1 MTLDEP
7 ELLSARILVV
17 DDLPANV
24 ALLCQMLAGEGY
36 TAVTGI
42 TNPRDVAPLHAREP
56 YDLILL
62 DLQMPGM
69 DGFEVMAALKEHE
82 PLGYLPVLV
91 VTAQPAHKLRALQA
105 GARDFVSK
113 PFDVLEIKTRIRNM
127 LEVRLLHK
135 RIEGDNRLL
144 EQAVALRTAEL
155 RESEARFRAL
165 VELASDWYWEQD
177 EHGVFTKVAGPALE
191 MLGLGE
197 GADAGTADGS
207 DATPLRGDA
216 AARPHWNADDRAQLE
231 EKLAMRRP
239 FLDFVYRRVN
249 ADGSEQFLQA
259 SGEPKFDETGRF
271 TGYRGIGM
279 DVTGRMH
286 TAAAAPGLA
295 RFRQAL
301 DAGAD
306 AVLLVDRATMRYVD
320 ANTAACALS
329 GYSRD
334 ELLVRGPAD
343 LGSDGG
349 MSPRSAEA
357 FDALIADAT
366 GARATSGAGGADG
379 ADRAIG
385 AVGADGSCETL
396 RRNDGAMVQV
406 VVRRHAAQ
414 TDEGWTLVEI
424 LREAP
429 RLPADH

>member
-1 MTLDEP
+1 MTLDES

-24 ALLCQMLAGEGY
+24 DLLSQMLAGEGY

-42 TNPRDVAPLHAREP
+42 TNPREVAPLHAREP

-69 DGFEVMAALKEHE
+69 DGFEVMAALKLHE

-91 VTAQPAHKLRALQA
+91 VTAQPSQKLRALQA

-135 RIEGDNRLL
+135 RVEDDNRLL

-177 EHGVFTKVAGPALE
+177 ENGVFTKVAGPALE

-197 GADAGTADGS
+197 AAGDDKDAGAQG
-207 DATPLRGDA
+207 GDPA
-216 AARPHWNADDRAQLE
+216 GVAARPHFNAEDRAQLE

-279 DVTGRMH
+279 DVTGRMR
-286 TAAAAPGLA
+286 APASVAPGLE
-295 RFRQAL
+295 RFRRAL
-301 DAGAD
+301 EASAD
-306 AVLLVDRATMRYVD
+306 AILLVDRTSMRYVD
-320 ANTAACALS
+320 ANAAACRLS
-329 GYSRD
+329 GYSRE
-334 ELLVRGPAD
+334 ELLALGPAD
-343 LGSDGG
+343 LATD
-349 MSPRSAEA
+349 PALAARRSEA
-357 FDALIADAT
+357 FDALIPGAAAAAAT
-366 GARATSGAGGADG
+366 PAVREPLRRKDG
-379 ADRAIG
+379 A
-385 AVGADGSCETL
+385 V
-396 RRNDGAMVQV
+396 VQV
-406 VVRRHAAQ
+406 EVQRHAAQ
-414 TDEGWTLVEI
+414 ADEGWTLVEI
-424 LREAP
+424 LRHAAQATP
-429 RLPADH
+429 RAGA